1 MPENLGIYFPPC
13 NERLDRSQHPKIRRC
28 IIQQSCLVG
37 PLQLQRLYC
46 LPNIGIVRRRPAQP
60 DRKQQTLARL
70 FQLVHPVTLRH
81 DTVCPR
87 QRVKDRER
95 RCRQCQSRAER
106 RSPPVPHPS
115 QPQYLFRNLTR
126 HETQAPRPRQHLHP
140 DTTSLASHIKRD
152 SMHRPTTTLPTPT
165 TPTDRN
171 NIQLRLDS
179 PLVDSRP
186 DLASLPLPQPD
197 IAIPI
202 PDGHDRPEARSLP
215 RVGLLLHEAN
225 AQNLLLDVRQQG
237 IHNLRLLDPQPLR
250 EDLLHRHNL
259 ALLHLPAQLRLRD
272 PADLLARTLTH
283 QEAPNDADTTFFLTC
298 SKCPDKSSG
307 FNPRPRYR

>member
-1 MPENLGIYFPPC
+1 E
-13 NERLDRSQHPKIRRC
+13 
-28 IIQQSCLVG
+28 
-37 PLQLQRLYC
+37 
-46 LPNIGIVRRRPAQP
+46 LPRP
-60 DRKQQTLARL
+60 TI
-70 FQLVHPVTLRH
+70 
-81 DTVCPR
+81 
-87 QRVKDRER
+87 
-95 RCRQCQSRAER
+95 
-106 RSPPVPHPS
+106 PHPS
-115 QPQYLFRNLTR
+115 QPQYLFRNFTR
-126 HETQAPRPRQHLHP
+126 HETQTPRPRQHLHP

-179 PLVDSRP
+179 PLVDSSP

-202 PDGHDRPEARSLP
+202 PDGHDRPEPRSLP
-215 RVGLLLHEAN
+215 RVGLLLDKTN
-225 AQNLLLDVRQQG
+225 PQ
-237 IHNLRLLDPQPLR
+237 NLRLLDPQPLR

-283 QEAPNDADTTFFLTC
+283 QEVPND
-298 SKCPDKSSG
+298 
-307 FNPRPRYR
+307 